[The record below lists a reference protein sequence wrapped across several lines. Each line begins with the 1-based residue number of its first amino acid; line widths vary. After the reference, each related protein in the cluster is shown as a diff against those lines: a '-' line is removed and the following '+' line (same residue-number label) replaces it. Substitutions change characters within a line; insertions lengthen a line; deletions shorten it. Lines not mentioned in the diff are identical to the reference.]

1 MPMSENPQYPT
12 KGENPPPKKNPNKTK
27 KTPPKKNPQKNP
39 VETSIPHANIYMS
52 TCFPGLVQSLQ

>member
-12 KGENPPPKKNPNKTK
+12 KVEE
-27 KTPPKKNPQKNP
+27 TPPQKNQQQNKQTPSKKKKP

>member
-12 KGENPPPKKNPNKTK
+12 KVEE
-27 KTPPKKNPQKNP
+27 TPPQKKQQQNKQTPPQKKKKKKP

-52 TCFPGLVQSLQ
+52 T

>member
-1 MPMSENPQYPT
+1 MSENPTIEEEKQKT
-12 KGENPPPKKNPNKTK
+12 KNKPPPPKKNSKTN
-27 KTPPKKNPQKNP
+27 TPPKYKENP